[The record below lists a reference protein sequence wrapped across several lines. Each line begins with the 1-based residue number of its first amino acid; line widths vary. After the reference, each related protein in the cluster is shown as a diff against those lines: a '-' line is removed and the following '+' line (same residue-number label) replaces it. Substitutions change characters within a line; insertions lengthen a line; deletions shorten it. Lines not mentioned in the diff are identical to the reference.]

1 MISYAGCSFE
11 KTPFK
16 QKGNE
21 ILDTRN
27 GNTWTRC
34 PIGQEWNEKKG
45 CLGEM
50 RLMNLE
56 EAKAYA
62 TSLQLGWRVPSI
74 EELATLV
81 DKRCK
86 SPVVNERLFGKV
98 QETGEGANFLSQT
111 LYFEGDGT
119 LRSLY
124 YTIDF
129 MQGDVD
135 AHTKGFVG
143 AVRLVR

>member
-1 MISYAGCSFE
+1 MKILLVLFACGCFMISYAGCSFE

-50 RLMNLE
+50 RLMNLD

-62 TSLQLGWRVPSI
+62 TSL
-74 EELATLV
+74 
-81 DKRCK
+81 
-86 SPVVNERLFGKV
+86 
-98 QETGEGANFLSQT
+98 
-111 LYFEGDGT
+111 
-119 LRSLY
+119 
-124 YTIDF
+124 
-129 MQGDVD
+129 
-135 AHTKGFVG
+135 
-143 AVRLVR
+143 